1 MYLTRGSPF
10 TAFSTSDVS
19 RALINLRIGYKYF
32 SPPYNINK
40 LVMKS
45 IEHLLSITKRKRM
58 LLLGFLLFSL
68 SSVFSQSAGKI
79 AVTGTVVD
87 SAGVGVPTVT
97 VTERGTSN
105 STSTSQTGG
114 FSLKVAGPKSV
125 LVVTSVGYAPL
136 EARVGSQTSL
146 TIRLQQTSQALG
158 EVIVVGY
165 GTQKRGSVTGSIAT
179 VTSKDLDRVHGGST
193 VSSGLAGKL
202 AGVTF
207 RMPEGRPGSSANIQI
222 RNMGTPLYV
231 IDGIQQDEQQFNNI
245 APNDIESISVLKDA
259 SAAIYGVRAANGVV
273 VVTTKKGATGRNTI
287 NVDAYSGWQNWSRFP
302 TVVNNSYDYM
312 RYRAEAEV
320 NSNGSSNITPVE
332 LDKYKQGASAGDA
345 YRSFDWR
352 KYVLR
357 SNAPQN
363 SANIN
368 INGGSDKVSYYVS
381 GTNLFQ
387 NSMLGREYKF
397 NRSNI
402 QSNITAKL
410 SNRLKVGLDLNG
422 RVETREN
429 PGVPGGDDYFLARF
443 AVLRNT
449 PLERPYANDNPAYLN
464 NIGHTET
471 NYAFLND
478 KISGL
483 FHSDRRVLQSNFH
496 ADYEIPGIKGLTL
509 RGLYSY
515 YVEDYLENNQEY
527 TYNAYTFNPDTKNYD
542 ITGGSTNPW
551 RDREQIKQINVNTQV
566 QVNYNNTF
574 GENTIGATV
583 VAERIK
589 NHRTRNWLHASPISN
604 ALPLIYFPTMDQY
617 QDEDATESRIGY
629 IGRLTYSYANRYFL
643 EASAR
648 RDASYLFAPG
658 FQVGYFPGASA
669 GWRLTEEPFIRQF
682 LGSKN
687 IVSDLK
693 LRGSYGELGDDRDPN
708 NAINHTNNPI
718 VAPYAFLPGYNYNQG
733 TAVLDGNAVTVS
745 RDKGIPTT
753 RISWS
758 TSKITDIGLDFSLL
772 KGKLTGAV
780 DWFYRKRAGLLG
792 NKNDVIVPLEIGYA
806 LPQENI
812 NSDAQYGEEISLAY
826 TGKVGDVNFNVGGN
840 ASYSRAKNLNSYNPL
855 FFNSWDQYRNST
867 ENRYAHID
875 WGFITDGQFTSQ
887 EQINNYPVNIDG
899 KGNRTLIPGDLIYK
913 DINGDGKIDNY
924 DERPI
929 GLGYGTQ
936 PNINFGFTIG
946 LIYKDFDFNAD
957 FSGGAGYTWF
967 QNWET
972 RWAFQNTGNL
982 NSIFED
988 RWHHT
993 DPFDVNS
1000 AWVPGKYPANRY
1012 NPGHGHSDYGG
1023 PDGNHWNSTFWLHNV
1038 KYVRSRTIQLGYRL
1052 PASLL
1057 SRVKIQRARVYLNA
1071 YNLFSFDNLKQYGV
1085 DPETTDDNGLQ
1096 FPQNKVVNVGINLT
1110 F

>member
-1 MYLTRGSPF
+1 MYLSRGSPF
-10 TAFSTSDVS
+10 TAYSTSDGS
-19 RALINLRIGYKYF
+19 RAFINLSIGNKHF
-32 SPPYNINK
+32 SPTYNINK
-40 LVMKS
+40 LVMKL
-45 IEHLLSITKRKRM
+45 IEHLLFLSRKKRM
-58 LLLGFLLFSL
+58 LLLGFLLFSVNA
-68 SSVFSQSAGKI
+68 VFSQSNGKI
-79 AVTGTVVD
+79 AITGTVVD

-97 VTERGTSN
+97 VSERGTSN

-193 VSSGLAGKL
+193 VSTGLAGKL

-207 RMPEGRPGSSANIQI
+207 RMPDGRPGSSANIQI

-231 IDGIQQDEQQFNNI
+231 IDGIQQDETQFNNI

-287 NVDAYSGWQNWSRFP
+287 NIDAYTGWQNWYRFP
-302 TVVNNSYDYM
+302 NVVNNSYDYM

-320 NSNGSSNITPVE
+320 NSNGSSNITQAE
-332 LDKYKQGASAGDA
+332 LDKFKAGTDPA

-352 KYVLR
+352 KYVLQK
-357 SNAPQN
+357 NAPQN

-387 NSMLGREYKF
+387 NSVLGREYKF

-471 NYAFLND
+471 NYAFLNK

-483 FHSDRRVLQSNFH
+483 LHSDKRVLQSNFH
-496 ADYEIPGIKGLTL
+496 VDYEIPGIKGLTV

-515 YVEDYLENNQEY
+515 FVSDYLENNQEY
-527 TYNAYTFNPDTKNYD
+527 TYNAYTYNPDTKNYD

-551 RDREQIKQINVNTQV
+551 RDREQIKQINTNTQV

-574 GENTIGATV
+574 GENTVAATV

-589 NHRTRNWLHASPISN
+589 NHYTRNWLHASPISN
-604 ALPLIYFPTMDQY
+604 ALPLIYFPTVDRY
-617 QDEDATESRIGY
+617 EDNDNTESRIGY
-629 IGRLTYSYANRYFL
+629 IGRLTYSYANRYFF

-669 GWRLTEEPFIRQF
+669 GWRLTEEPFIRQI

-687 IVSDLK
+687 VVSDLK
-693 LRGSYGELGDDRDPN
+693 LRGSYGELGDDR
-708 NAINHTNNPI
+708 NPIDANQSI

-758 TSKITDIGLDFSLL
+758 TSKIMDIGLDFSLL
-772 KGKLTGAV
+772 KGKLSGAV
-780 DWFYRKRAGLLG
+780 DWFYRKRSGLLG
-792 NKNDVIVPLEIGYA
+792 NKNNVIVPIEIGYS

-812 NSDAQYGEEISLAY
+812 NNDAQYGEEISLAY
-826 TGKVGDVNFNVGGN
+826 NGKAGQVNFNVGGN
-840 ASYSRAKNLNSYNPL
+840 VSYTRSKNLKSYNPL
-855 FFNSWDQYRNST
+855 FFNSWDQYRNSN
-867 ENRYAHID
+867 ENRYARIE
-875 WGFITDGQFTSQ
+875 WGYVVDGQFNSQ

-899 KGNRTLIPGDLIYK
+899 KGNRSLIPGDLIYK
-913 DINGDGKIDNY
+913 DVNGDGKIDQY
-924 DERPI
+924 DQRPI
-929 GLGYGTQ
+929 GFGYGQQ

-967 QNWET
+967 QNYET

-982 NSIFED
+982 NTIFED
-988 RWHHT
+988 RWHRT

-1000 AWVPGKYPANRY
+1000 AWIPGKYPANRY
-1012 NPGHGHSDYGG
+1012 NPGFGHSDYEVNGQR
-1023 PDGNHWNSTFWLHNV
+1023 NSTFWLHNV
-1038 KYVRSRTIQLGYRL
+1038 KYVRARTIQVGYRL
-1052 PASLL
+1052 PAVVISKI
-1057 SRVKIQRARVYLNA
+1057 KIQRARVYINA
-1071 YNLFSFDNLKQYGV
+1071 YNLFSFDNLKQFGV
-1085 DPETTDDNGLQ
+1085 DPETSDDNGLQ
-1096 FPQNKVVNVGINLT
+1096 FPQNKVVNAGINVT